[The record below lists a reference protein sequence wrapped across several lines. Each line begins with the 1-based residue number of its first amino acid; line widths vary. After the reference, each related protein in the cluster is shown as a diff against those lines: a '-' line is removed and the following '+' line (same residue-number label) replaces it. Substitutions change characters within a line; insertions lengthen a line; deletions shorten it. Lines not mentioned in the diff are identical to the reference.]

1 MEGSNLHAPA
11 RTRIQRLLD
20 EKSFVEI
27 GAAIRSRRPG
37 DRVIGSGEPGD
48 GVITGYGLIAG
59 RPVYVYSQD
68 TTVMG
73 GTLGQ
78 AHAAKINRV
87 YDLALKTGTPVI
99 GLIDSHGFR
108 LEESVDAL
116 QAFGTVYQK
125 QAEASGSI
133 LQIGAVFGRCAG
145 AVAFMAAMHD
155 ISLMEEANTSFF
167 INSPDA
173 ISGSHKEKL
182 DTTKAAFQ
190 AAETMNA
197 DLVGDEDGILAR
209 IRLLIEMLPANHAE
223 GAQIEA
229 CEDDLNRS
237 VAELEGMR
245 GNARYIAA
253 VLADRHQFVEFKE
266 QYGADM
272 VVGLMRLGGTTVGVL
287 ANNTV
292 VVNEDGEAETL
303 PSGISVRGIKKAVA
317 LVKFCD
323 AFSLPIISLT
333 DTKSFKASIC
343 TEKQL
348 VTEAAALIAG
358 LAQASVPKINVVI
371 GQALGSAG
379 LLMNSSALGAD
390 MEFAWPTAEIGLME
404 AGTAAKIIHHDQSA
418 AYISEQAALYA
429 EEQNAAS
436 AAAARGYVDR
446 VIEVADTRKHLIAA
460 LELLEYKRETVSFK
474 KRSTK

>member
-11 RTRIQRLLD
+11 KTRILRLLD

-27 GAAIRSRRPG
+27 GAAIRSRRAG
-37 DRVIGSGEPGD
+37 DRMIGSGEPGD

-78 AHAAKINRV
+78 THAAKINRI

-155 ISLMEEANTSFF
+155 ITLMEKTNADFF
-167 INSPDA
+167 VNSPDA
-173 ISGSHKEKL
+173 IGGSHKEKL
-182 DTTKAAFQ
+182 DSTKADFQ
-190 AAETMNA
+190 ATETMNV
-197 DLVGDEDGILAR
+197 DLIGDEAAVLDQ
-209 IRLLIEMLPANHAE
+209 IRFLIDLLPANHAE
-223 GAQIEA
+223 GGEVSA

-237 VAELEGMR
+237 VAELEGMN
-245 GNARYIAA
+245 GNARYITSI
-253 VLADRHQFVEFKE
+253 LADRHQFVELKA
-266 QYGADM
+266 QYGEDM

-287 ANNTV
+287 ANNAVTA
-292 VVNEDGEAETL
+292 NEEGETQNIPE
-303 PSGISVRGIKKAVA
+303 GMSVRGIKKATA

-348 VTEAAALIAG
+348 VTEAAALITA

-390 MEFAWPTAEIGLME
+390 MEFAWPTAKIGLME
-404 AGTAAKIIHHDQSA
+404 AGAAAKIIYHDQSA
-418 AYISEQAALYA
+418 AYISEQAALYE
-429 EEQNAAS
+429 EEQNGAA